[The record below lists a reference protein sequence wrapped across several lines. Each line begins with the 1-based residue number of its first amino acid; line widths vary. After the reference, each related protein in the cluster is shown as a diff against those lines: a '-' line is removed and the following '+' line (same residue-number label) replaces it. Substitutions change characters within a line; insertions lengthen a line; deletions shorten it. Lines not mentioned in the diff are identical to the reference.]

1 MISRFV
7 ADASI
12 AIAWVHPGQANDES
26 NAWLAHVANG
36 AELIEPSLWP
46 LEIANAL
53 LVLQRRRK
61 ITAGEREE
69 ALNLLAAIPAAL
81 DHGGSE
87 RAFKELSALAHAEG
101 LSVYDAAYLDL
112 SVRLKLPLAC
122 RDGPLSSAA
131 GRRRVR
137 VKP

>member
-1 MISRFV
+1 MIGRFV
-7 ADASI
+7 ADASM
-12 AIAWVHPGQANDES
+12 AMGWVHPGQSTDES
-26 NAWLAHVANG
+26 DAWLAHVANG

-61 ITAGEREE
+61 ITSGERKE
-69 ALNLLAAIPAAL
+69 ALDLLGGMPATI
-81 DHGGSE
+81 DHASSE
-87 RAFKELSALAHAEG
+87 RAFTELSALAADEG
-101 LSVYDAAYLDL
+101 LSVYDAVYLDL
-112 SVRLKLPLAC
+112 ALRLKLPLAC
-122 RDGPLSSAA
+122 KDGPLASAA